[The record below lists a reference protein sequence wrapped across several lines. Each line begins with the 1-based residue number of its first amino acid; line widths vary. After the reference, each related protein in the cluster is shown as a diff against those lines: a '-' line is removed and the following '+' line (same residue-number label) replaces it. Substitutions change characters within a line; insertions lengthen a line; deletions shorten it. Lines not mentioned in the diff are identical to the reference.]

1 MADSIPYRKLPG
13 SRRGIFSGS
22 SVWMAPDHLLLVK
35 SQRFQEEYKRFYFR
49 DVQAIAVA
57 DAPRFHISS
66 RAVAVAALW
75 LVAFGYCLLPG
86 RASYSVNGFAYHPR
100 IAAAPWMWLI
110 AAALVAAW
118 AFISAKGSCVCR
130 IYTAV
135 SADPLPSVY
144 RRWTAKKFL
153 ALVEPRIREAQAAL
167 EDGWKEAVEDRQVG
181 PEVTRLP
188 VRAPLSLFGAAPVA
202 EAPRP
207 EGRRRSAACF
217 VFLAALLG
225 EVALDAATL
234 AAAIPAALWIMMG
247 LLAAQTVAAVFLF
260 FQRYRGTLRPGME
273 KVALAKLVWM
283 LALLYVNLFTTGIQ
297 NAVRGQPA
305 MVDQGAAWLVPTGSV
320 LAIADAAVALALCVV
335 GAVMM
340 LRRDRAAPPNLRVT

>member
-1 MADSIPYRKLPG
+1 MAETIPYRKLPG
-13 SRRGIFSGS
+13 SRRGILSGS
-22 SVWMAPDHLLLVK
+22 SVRMGPDHLLLIK
-35 SQRFQEEYKRFYFR
+35 SQRFREEYKRFYFR

-66 RAVAVAALW
+66 RAVAIAALW
-75 LVAFGYCLLPG
+75 LMAFPFAIGVSRGL
-86 RASYSVNGFAYHPR
+86 SYLRGGGVSLT
-100 IAAAPWMWLI
+100 PWLWLI

-118 AFISAKGSCVCR
+118 ALISAKGSCVCR
-130 IYTAV
+130 LYTAV

-167 EDGWKEAVEDRQVG
+167 EGGWAEAIEERRVG
-181 PEVTRLP
+181 PEVARLP
-188 VRAPLSLFGAAPVA
+188 VHAPYSLFGAAPLV
-202 EAPRP
+202 EAPPP

-225 EVALDAATL
+225 EAAVELATL
-234 AAAIPAALWIMMG
+234 ASAIPAVVWIMMG
-247 LLAAQTVAAVFLF
+247 LLAVQTVAAVFLF

-283 LALLYVNLFTTGIQ
+283 LALLYMNMFSAGV
-297 NAVRGQPA
+297 
-305 MVDQGAAWLVPTGSV
+305 QGAAKGVPVTLDREAAWLVPARGA
-320 LAIADAAVALALCVV
+320 LATADAIVVLALCAV
-335 GAVMM
+335 GAVMT
-340 LRRDRAAPPNLRVT
+340 LRSSPAEPPSMRVT

>member
-1 MADSIPYRKLPG
+1 MADSVPYRKLPG
-13 SRRGIFSGS
+13 SRRGIFFGS
-22 SVWMAPDHLLLVK
+22 SVWMGPDHLLLVK

-66 RAVAVAALW
+66 RAVAIAALW
-75 LVAFGYCLLPG
+75 LAAYLFAIG
-86 RASYSVNGFAYHPR
+86 ASRRGISATG
-100 IAAAPWMWLI
+100 WLWLI

-130 IYTAV
+130 VYTAV

-153 ALVEPRIREAQAAL
+153 ALVEPRIRAAQAAI
-167 EDGWKEAVEDRQVG
+167 EGGWADAVEDRRVG
-181 PEVTRLP
+181 PEVARLP
-188 VRAPLSLFGAAPVA
+188 VRAPYSLFGAPPLA

-207 EGRRRSAACF
+207 EGRQRSVACF

-225 EVALDAATL
+225 EAVLELATL
-234 AAAIPAALWIMMG
+234 ASAIPAAVWIMMG
-247 LLAAQTVAAVFLF
+247 LLAAQTAAAVFLF
-260 FQRYRGTLRPGME
+260 IQRHRGSLRAGIE

-283 LALLYVNLFTTGIQ
+283 LALLYINLFSTGIQ
-297 NAVRGQPA
+297 SAVRGQTA
-305 MVDQGAAWLVPTGSV
+305 IVDRGAAWLVPTGGV
-320 LAIADAAVALALCVV
+320 LAAADASVAFALCAV
-335 GAVMM
+335 GAVMT
-340 LRRDRAAPPNLRVT
+340 LRLDPAEPPSLRVT

>member
-1 MADSIPYRKLPG
+1 M
-13 SRRGIFSGS
+13 FFGS
-22 SVWMAPDHLLLVK
+22 SVWMGPDHLLLVK

-66 RAVAVAALW
+66 RAVALAALW
-75 LVAFGYCLLPG
+75 LVAFAFCMLPG
-86 RASYSVNGFAYHPR
+86 PSSYTVNGFAYHPR
-100 IAAAPWMWLI
+100 ASATWLWLT

-153 ALVEPRIREAQAAL
+153 ALVEPRIRDAQAAL
-167 EDGWKEAVEDRQVG
+167 EGGWAEAVEDRQVG
-181 PEVTRLP
+181 PEVARLP
-188 VRAPLSLFGAAPVA
+188 VRAPLSLFGAAPLV
-202 EAPRP
+202 EALQPA
-207 EGRRRSAACF
+207 GRRRSAACF

-225 EVALDAATL
+225 EAVLEL
-234 AAAIPAALWIMMG
+234 AALAAPIPAVVWIMMG
-247 LLAAQTVAAVFLF
+247 LLVAQTVAAVFLF

-283 LALLYVNLFTTGIQ
+283 LALLYINLFTTGLQ
-297 NAVRGQPA
+297 TAARGQNTFHEA
-305 MVDQGAAWLVPTGSV
+305 GEFLVPTGGA
-320 LAIADAAVALALCVV
+320 LAGADAVAAFALCAV
-335 GAVMM
+335 GAVMT
-340 LRRDRAAPPNLRVT
+340 LQLDPAEPPNPPVT

>member
-13 SRRGIFSGS
+13 SRRGMFFGS
-22 SVWMAPDHLLLVK
+22 SVWMGPDHLLLVK

-66 RAVAVAALW
+66 RAVAIAALW
-75 LVAFGYCLLPG
+75 LVALLFTMG
-86 RASYSVNGFAYHPR
+86 ARGVSAT
-100 IAAAPWMWLI
+100 WWLWLI

-130 IYTAV
+130 LYTAV

-167 EDGWKEAVEDRQVG
+167 EGGWEEAVAGRQVG
-181 PEVTRLP
+181 PEVARLP
-188 VRAPLSLFGAAPVA
+188 VRAPLSLFGAAPLA

-207 EGRRRSAACF
+207 EGRRRSVACF

-234 AAAIPAALWIMMG
+234 AAAIPAAVWIMMG
-247 LLAAQTVAAVFLF
+247 LLAAQTAAAVFLF

-273 KVALAKLVWM
+273 KLALAKLVWM
-283 LALLYVNLFTTGIQ
+283 LALLYINMISAGVQ
-297 NAVRGQPA
+297 NAARGQTA

-320 LAIADAAVALALCVV
+320 LATADAVVAFALCAV
-335 GAVMM
+335 GAVMT
-340 LRRDRAAPPNLRVT
+340 LRLDEAEPPSLRVT

>member
-13 SRRGIFSGS
+13 SRRGMFFGS
-22 SVWMAPDHLLLVK
+22 SVWMGPDHLLLVK

-57 DAPRFHISS
+57 DAPRFHISA
-66 RAVAVAALW
+66 RAVAIAALW
-75 LVAFGYCLLPG
+75 LMAFGYCLLPG

-130 IYTAV
+130 LYTAV

-167 EDGWKEAVEDRQVG
+167 EGGWEDAVAGRQVG
-181 PEVTRLP
+181 PEVARLP
-188 VRAPLSLFGAAPVA
+188 VRAPLSLFGAAPLA

-207 EGRRRSAACF
+207 EGRRRSVACF

-225 EVALDAATL
+225 EVALEAATL
-234 AAAIPAALWIMMG
+234 ASAIPAALWIMMG
-247 LLAAQTVAAVFLF
+247 LLAAQTAAAVFVF

-283 LALLYVNLFTTGIQ
+283 LALLYINMISAGVQGAT
-297 NAVRGQPA
+297 RGQTA
-305 MVDQGAAWLVPTGSV
+305 MVDQGAAWLAPTGSV
-320 LAIADAAVALALCVV
+320 LATADAMVAFALCAV
-335 GAVMM
+335 GAVMT
-340 LRRDRAAPPNLRVT
+340 LRLDAPEPPSLRVT

>member
-22 SVWMAPDHLLLVK
+22 SVWMGPDHLLLVK
-35 SQRFQEEYKRFYFR
+35 SRRFQEEYKRFYFR

-66 RAVAVAALW
+66 RAVAIGALW
-75 LVAFGYCLLPG
+75 LAAFPVAIGVSRGLAHSRVGGL
-86 RASYSVNGFAYHPR
+86 SVT
-100 IAAAPWMWLI
+100 PWLWLI

-153 ALVEPRIREAQAAL
+153 AEVEPRIRQAQAAL
-167 EDGWKEAVEDRQVG
+167 EGGWEAAVEDLRVG
-181 PEVTRLP
+181 PEVARLP
-188 VRAPLSLFGAAPVA
+188 VYSPYSLFGAPPA

-217 VFLAALLG
+217 VFLATLLG
-225 EVALDAATL
+225 EAIVELATL
-234 AAAIPAALWIMMG
+234 AATVPAVVWIMMS

-260 FQRYRGTLRPGME
+260 IERHRGTLRPGME
-273 KVALAKLVWM
+273 KLALAKLVWM
-283 LALLYVNLFTTGIQ
+283 LALLYMNSFTTVMQ
-297 NAVRGQPA
+297 DAARGQPA
-305 MVDQGAAWLVPTGSV
+305 IVDRGTFLVPTGGV
-320 LAIADAAVALALCVV
+320 LATADAVAALALCAV
-335 GAVMM
+335 GAVMT
-340 LRRDRAAPPNLRVT
+340 LRVDPARPPDLRVT